1 MVNKSANIECN
12 KIMIKI
18 VQILLTIAIGMRY
31 IQDFPEII
39 LLKIIT

>member
-1 MVNKSANIECN
+1 MVNKSVNFECN

-31 IQDFPEII
+31 LQDF
-39 LLKIIT
+39 LKIILPKIIT